1 MGLSPKE
8 REGLLNRPTNS
19 HERAT
24 NDVRVRKKL
33 AAWLKEADDI
43 KLIFENLPKDQLR
56 KEISGDHFE
65 FFLNLAICAMKCLD
79 IGRIEGKIDEPY
91 EWAVVIDEKNKRL
104 ATDSD
109 IIDALSHN
117 DRLNVLQSLSS
128 PVIEEALFL
137 DKLDKSPKFHDRVT
151 DSERNGIERVNKAI
165 KDYVKEFTEEC
176 NREYRA
182 QLESEGKL
190 FNEL

>member
-1 MGLSPKE
+1 MIYSMGLSPKE
-8 REGLLNRPTNS
+8 REGLLNRPANS

-43 KLIFENLPKDQLR
+43 KLIFDNLPEEQLR
-56 KEISGDHFE
+56 KEVSGDHFE
-65 FFLNLAICAMKCLD
+65 FFLSLAIGAMKCLD
-79 IGRIEGKIDEPY
+79 IGRIEGKIDEPE
-91 EWAVVIDEKNKRL
+91 EWAVVIDEKDKRL

-117 DRLNVLQSLSS
+117 DRLNVLKSLSS

-137 DKLDKSPKFHDRVT
+137 DKLDKSPKYHNRVT

-165 KDYVKEFTEEC
+165 RDYMEEVA
-176 NREYRA
+176 RVAEEEIQQRQDEA
-182 QLESEGKL
+182 K
-190 FNEL
+190 